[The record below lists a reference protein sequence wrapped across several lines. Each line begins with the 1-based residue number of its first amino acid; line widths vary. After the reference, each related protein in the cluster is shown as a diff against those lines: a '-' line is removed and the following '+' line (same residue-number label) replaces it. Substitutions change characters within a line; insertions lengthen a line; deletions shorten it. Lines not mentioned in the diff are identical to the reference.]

1 MYVIIA
7 GAGEVGLHSAEVLS
21 SAGHSVIV
29 VDTSAERLRSLR
41 DVLDVRTLVGNCA
54 HLDELR
60 EADCGRGDLLVAATE
75 VAEINLRTASLA
87 KAAGAKKTVVRA
99 HHTANFSLRG
109 TPYIQQLGVDELLC
123 PEHLTSL
130 EIARA
135 IRNPG
140 SIALEEF
147 SRGQLLMQRSEV
159 TDGASAIGKKLS
171 EVVLPA
177 SARLATVE
185 GSSGPCI
192 AEANTTIAEGDFV
205 TLIGETKT
213 FDTARKLFNKGK
225 EKRRNIVIM
234 GETVTAVWL
243 CRALK
248 SRIFSVR
255 VFVEHHTRAEELA
268 QKLDHVTVLEADPTD
283 SATCADEH
291 IEKVDV
297 FIAVTE
303 DDEQNILACA
313 QAKALGA
320 AQAIA
325 VVQRTKYVHLIEHVG
340 IDHAYSPRAVAVKA
354 ILKLIDVGPIRS
366 MATFADD
373 IAEVYEIRPSKRAK
387 ILGHELRRIKLP
399 AQTMIA
405 AIRRGDRVYVPGAE
419 DQVTV
424 GDTLLAI
431 GPVGIT
437 DDLRKLF
444 VTK

>member
-7 GAGEVGLHSAEVLS
+7 GAGEVGAHAAEVLS
-21 SAGHSVIV
+21 SAGHGVTVI
-29 VDTSAERLRSLR
+29 DLSADRLR
-41 DVLDVRTLVGNCA
+41 G
-54 HLDELR
+54 LR
-60 EADCGRGDLLVAATE
+60 EALDVHTLAGACTHLDILREAGCQRCDLLVAATHVDE
-75 VAEINLRTASLA
+75 VNLLTAALA
-87 KAAGAKKTVVRA
+87 KVAGVKKTIVRV

-109 TPYIQQLGVDELLC
+109 TPFAQQLGVDELLC
-123 PEHLTSL
+123 PEHSTSL
-130 EIARA
+130 AIART
-135 IRNPG
+135 IRNPW

-147 SRGQLLMQRSEV
+147 SRGRLLMQGIPV
-159 TDGASAIGKKLS
+159 TAGASSIGKKLS
-171 EVVLPA
+171 EVVLPP

-185 GSSGPCI
+185 GEFGACI
-192 AEANTTIAEGDFV
+192 AGADTAIHEGDLV

-213 FDTARKLFNKGK
+213 FDVARKLFNKGK

-234 GETVTAVWL
+234 GETPTAAWL
-243 CRALK
+243 GRALK

-255 VFVEHHTRAEELA
+255 LFVQDRARAEELA
-268 QKLDHVTVLEADPTD
+268 DKLDHVTILAADPTD
-283 SATCADEH
+283 SATFADEH

-303 DDEQNILACA
+303 DDEHNILACA

-320 AQAIA
+320 ATAIA
-325 VVQRTKYVHLIEHVG
+325 VVQRTKYLRLFPHVG
-340 IDHAYSPRAVAVKA
+340 IDHAFSPRAVAVKA
-354 ILKLIDVGPIRS
+354 ILNLLDIGPIRS
-366 MATFADD
+366 VATFADH
-373 IAEVYEIRPSKRAK
+373 IAEVYEIRPTRRAK
-387 ILGHELRRIKLP
+387 ILGQELRNIKLP

-419 DQVTV
+419 DQVAE
-424 GDTLLAI
+424 GDTLLVI